1 MGLEGEEKRA
11 EHASLS
17 ENRTAGGISVRKSS
31 SERGA
36 EAQVCVF
43 GKMVLNAESTVS
55 RWLRAGWRPG
65 MIASS
70 MDWFA

>member
-1 MGLEGEEKRA
+1 MGLEGGEKRA

-17 ENRTAGGISVRKSS
+17 ETVADVLV
-31 SERGA
+31 
-36 EAQVCVF
+36 VCVF

-55 RWLRAGWRPG
+55 RWLSAGWRPG